1 MKAGAIKRLVLDASV
16 AVAWCFPDEST
27 PFTEGV
33 LDLLGSGTEA
43 ITAAIWPFE
52 VANALLMGERRKRI
66 SVAQVTTV
74 LQRISALPITVDSIR
89 TDTAFGPILS
99 VARQEQLTEYDAAYL
114 ELAIRE
120 GLPLAT
126 LDNGL
131 RRAARSAG
139 IGLVTI

>member
-27 PFTEGV
+27 VFTEGV
-33 LDLLGSGTEA
+33 LDLFASGTEA

-74 LQRISALPITVDSIR
+74 LQRISALPIAVETIR
-89 TDTAFGPILS
+89 TDTAFGQILS

-114 ELAIRE
+114 ELALRE
-120 GLPLAT
+120 GLPLAS

-131 RRAARSAG
+131 RRAARNAG
-139 IGLVTI
+139 VGLVTV

>member
-33 LDLLGSGTEA
+33 LDLLASGTEA

-74 LQRISALPITVDSIR
+74 LLRISALPITVDPIR
-89 TDTAFGPILS
+89 PDVVFGQILS

-114 ELAIRE
+114 ELALRQ

-131 RRAARSAG
+131 RRAARNAG
-139 IGLVTI
+139 IALVAI

>member
-1 MKAGAIKRLVLDASV
+1 MKVGVIKRLVLDASV

-33 LDLLGSGTEA
+33 LDLLASGTEA

-74 LQRISALPITVDSIR
+74 LQRISSLPITIDPIR
-89 TDTAFGPILS
+89 TDTAFGQILS

-114 ELAIRE
+114 ELALRE

-131 RRAARSAG
+131 RRAARNAG
-139 IGLVTI
+139 VGLITV

>member
-1 MKAGAIKRLVLDASV
+1 MKAGTTKRLVLDASV
-16 AVAWCFPDEST
+16 AAAWCFADEST
-27 PFTEGV
+27 AYAEGV
-33 LDLLGSGTEA
+33 LDLLASGAEA
-43 ITAAIWPFE
+43 LTASIWPFE

-74 LQRISALPITVDSIR
+74 LQRISVLPISIDPIR
-89 TDTAFGPILS
+89 PDTAFGQILS

-114 ELAIRE
+114 ELALRE

-131 RRAARSAG
+131 RRAARNVG
-139 IGLVTI
+139 ISLVTI

>member
-43 ITAAIWPFE
+43 LTAAIWPFE

-74 LQRISALPITVDSIR
+74 LQRIFALPIAVDPIR
-89 TDTAFGPILS
+89 TENAFGQILS
-99 VARQEQLTEYDAAYL
+99 VARQEQLTEYDAGYL
-114 ELAIRE
+114 ELALRV

-126 LDNGL
+126 LDAGL

>member
-33 LDLLGSGTEA
+33 LDLLASGTKA
-43 ITAAIWPFE
+43 LTAAVWPLE

-74 LQRISALPITVDSIR
+74 LQRISALPITVDPIR
-89 TDTAFGPILS
+89 TDTAFSQILS

-114 ELAIRE
+114 ELALRE

-139 IGLVTI
+139 VGLVTM